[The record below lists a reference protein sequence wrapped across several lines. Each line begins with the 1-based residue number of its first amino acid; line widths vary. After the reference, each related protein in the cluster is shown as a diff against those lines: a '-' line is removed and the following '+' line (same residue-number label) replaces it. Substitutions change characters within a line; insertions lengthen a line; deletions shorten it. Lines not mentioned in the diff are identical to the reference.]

1 MKISSLT
8 PDNSLQVQGSPIE
21 SDAMFTQMRRTV
33 SSVKSALNRIGTAIA
48 LGEAGDLDAADAWR
62 KQNGAN

>member
-8 PDNSLQVQGSPIE
+8 PGSTLQVQGAQIE
-21 SDAMFTQMRRTV
+21 TDSLLVPLRKTF
-33 SSVKSALNRIGTAIA
+33 SSVKSALNRMGTAIA
-48 LGEAGDLDAADAWR
+48 LGEAGDLDAADVWR